1 VGSQVHSFEKE
12 EQLLLA
18 WRDFVL
24 KVDPDILTGYNIVNF
39 DLPYIIERAEF
50 LKISNYPKFT
60 KLINGFSKIKSTT
73 LSSKALGT
81 RDSKDINMEGRIQ
94 FDMLQ
99 IILRE
104 HKLRSYSLN
113 SVSAH
118 FLGEQK
124 EDVHHSVIS
133 EL

>member
-1 VGSQVHSFEKE
+1 MLRK
-12 EQLLLA
+12 

-24 KVDPDILTGYNIVNF
+24 EVDPDIITGYNIVNF
-39 DLPYIIERAEF
+39 DLPYIIERSQF
-50 LKISNYPKFT
+50 LKDSNFPKFSRVR
-60 KLINGFSKIKSTT
+60 NSFSKIKSST

-81 RDSKDINMEGRIQ
+81 RDTKEINIEGRVQ

-104 HKLRSYSLN
+104 HKLRSFSLN

-124 EDVHHSVIS
+124 EDVHHSVIT
-133 EL
+133 